1 MTYLE
6 AINKVLR
13 RLREDEVT
21 SPDATAYSKLIGEFV
36 NDSVKLVENSWDW
49 NELRTTKTVTTS
61 ADLASYTVS
70 AVNENFKVLGAY
82 NSTEKTRVSQG
93 TEQGYYD
100 YLYIDGEEPKGRPD
114 NYVFN
119 SFADSDNLN
128 GDIKLYPT
136 PDKAYTL
143 VFDVV
148 VRTGELNSTSDAIRV
163 AQNAVVQFAH
173 AMAAEERGETGGTQ
187 SARLYQIAQSSLSDY
202 IAFYVARR
210 PTEVVWSSV

>member
-36 NDSVKLVENSWDW
+36 NDAVKIVENAWDW
-49 NELRTTKTVTTS
+49 NELRTTRPLTTS
-61 ADLASYTVS
+61 ASVSSYTVTGLY
-70 AVNENFKVLGAY
+70 ENFKILGVY
-82 NSTEKTRVSQG
+82 NATSKTRVQRG
-93 TEQGYYD
+93 TELEYYD
-100 YLYIDGEEPKGRPD
+100 SVYLQDTQSGRPENYLFGSFTDED
-114 NYVFN
+114 NVNTNF
-119 SFADSDNLN
+119 
-128 GDIKLYPT
+128 KLYPT

-148 VRTGELNSTSDAIRV
+148 VRSGELTTANADIRV
-163 AQNAVVQFAH
+163 AENAVVQFAH

-202 IAFYVARR
+202 IAYDVARR
-210 PTEVVWSSV
+210 PTEVIWSSV

>member
-36 NDSVKLVENSWDW
+36 NDAVKIVENAWDW
-49 NELRTTKTVTTS
+49 NELRTTRPLTTTATVS
-61 ADLASYTVS
+61 SYTVTGLY
-70 AVNENFKVLGAY
+70 ENFKILGVY
-82 NSTEKTRVSQG
+82 NATSKTRVQPG
-93 TEQGYYD
+93 TELEYYD
-100 YLYIDGEEPKGRPD
+100 SVYLQDTQDGRPD
-114 NYVFN
+114 NYLFG
-119 SFADSDNLN
+119 SFTDEDNVN
-128 GDIKLYPT
+128 TNFKLYPP

-148 VRTGELNSTSDAIRV
+148 VRSGELTSANADIRV
-163 AQNAVVQFAH
+163 AENAVVQFAH

-202 IAFYVARR
+202 IAYDVARR
-210 PTEVVWSSV
+210 PTEVVWSDV